1 MSKEQ
6 GALPLPVPDVGA
18 AMGPLK
24 DAMGP
29 LKDAIGPAME
39 GLKSAFPMLSAA
51 SSALSALKPPKQ
63 VPEPDMKKFDMVM
76 EEPNLKP
83 ILQDKIDVTDVF
95 QPPEEAQEN
104 EGPKKKDEKRVDTES
119 NTEKITCKQEGGA
132 ENDINTKLKNIIED
146 KLDCKHVKEIIVN
159 NFERFIDE
167 KVVNNHFHSVDGTR
181 NQLKTLSIFYRHGL
195 SKIVSKI
202 MDDVQINEKIRTFFL
217 DEVMKIVEDVDDEKI
232 FDYLYTFNENMV
244 FDTLN
249 DTKVKEYTDANSN
262 NKDKM
267 LKLLLKLYPTEEFKH
282 LLQNNTE
289 IKDKEK
295 WQNIYDE
302 FQLKEEIQEK
312 ENKKEENKLL
322 EKMGIDNMLKIVGI
336 KDAKKELP
344 ESITNFI
351 TESTDFSEI
360 KGGNK
365 RRSKKNRNA
374 K

>member
-1 MSKEQ
+1 MEEEKKNEKAPS
-6 GALPLPVPDVGA
+6 P
-18 AMGPLK
+18 GPGGIG
-24 DAMGP
+24 DAIGP
-29 LKDAIGPAME
+29 LKDAIGPVME
-39 GLKSAFPMLSAA
+39 GLKTAFPMVSAA
-51 SSALSALKPPKQ
+51 ASALSALKPPNQ

-76 EEPNLKP
+76 EDSNLKP
-83 ILQDKIDVTDVF
+83 IIQDKIDVTDVF

-104 EGPKKKDEKRVDTES
+104 QNSEKKNETQVDTKS
-119 NTEKITCKQEGGA
+119 NTPEITCKQEGGA
-132 ENDINTKLKNIIED
+132 ENDINTKLKTIIED
-146 KLDCKHVKEIIVN
+146 KLDCKHVKEIVVN
-159 NFERFIDE
+159 NFERFINE

-202 MDDVQINEKIRTFFL
+202 MDDVQTNEKIRTFFL
-217 DEVMKIVEDVDDEKI
+217 DEVMKIVEDVDDENI

-267 LKLLLKLYPTEEFKH
+267 MKLLLKLYPTEEFKQ
-282 LLQNNTE
+282 LIQNNTE
-289 IKDKEK
+289 LKDKEK

-302 FQLKEEIQEK
+302 FQLKEEMQEK
-312 ENKKEENKLL
+312 EDKKEENKLL
-322 EKMGIDNMLKIVGI
+322 EKMGIDKMLKIVGI
-336 KDAKKELP
+336 KDSKKELP
-344 ESITNFI
+344 ESITDFI